1 MLDHTGERA
10 ELVGGHHPLD
20 LRDLHGPGQR
30 LANLRKA
37 GLVVVGRKDRD
48 GVVHRRD
55 RLRQVRDLGLVR
67 RVLRRPHVGDLGDGR
82 PGLGRESSAKIK

>member
-1 MLDHTGERA
+1 M
-10 ELVGGHHPLD
+10 
-20 LRDLHGPGQR
+20 
-30 LANLRKA
+30 
-37 GLVVVGRKDRD
+37 GRKDRD

-55 RLRQVRDLGLVR
+55 RLRQVGDLGLVR